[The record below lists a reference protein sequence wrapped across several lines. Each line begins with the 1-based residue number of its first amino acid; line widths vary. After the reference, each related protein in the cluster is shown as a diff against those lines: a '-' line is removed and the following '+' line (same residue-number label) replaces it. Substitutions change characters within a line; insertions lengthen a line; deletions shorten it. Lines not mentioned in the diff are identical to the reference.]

1 MAQISRPFQIA
12 LVALGLLVAVWFLAL
27 HGHSTSTSG
36 SGSAPAAATPAP
48 SAKAQAEKAAA
59 SSPEYHGSVPG
70 LSGLTRA
77 IDKAHGAVATS
88 QQNAKQL
95 EEKAAQA
102 SSGTAGAATGGTA
115 ATGKPAPR
123 TASAPALH
131 TSPTTVHKGAT
142 TVHTGASTVHTGAS
156 TVHTGAS
163 TVRTG
168 ATTVHK
174 LATTVHNGSSAKGR
188 PHLPG
193 VQGPQRAV
201 EAELKQGKIVLL
213 LFWNPKGAE
222 DAAVRNEVRAL
233 AAHGKKIAVHEALAS
248 QVATF
253 GSITRGVQVEQ
264 TPTVLIINK
273 RDRATAL
280 TGLTDA
286 FSLEQAIAEARRS

>member
-1 MAQISRPFQIA
+1 MAQLSRPFQIA
-12 LVALGLLVAVWFLAL
+12 LAALGLLVAVWFLAL

-36 SGSAPAAATPAP
+36 SASTPAAATP
-48 SAKAQAEKAAA
+48 SAQAQAQKAAA
-59 SSPEYHGSVPG
+59 PSPIYHGSAPG
-70 LSGLTRA
+70 VSGLTRA

-95 EEKAAQA
+95 EEKSAQA
-102 SSGTAGAATGGTA
+102 SSVNAPGASTATGGTPA
-115 ATGKPAPR
+115 AAAGGKPAS
-123 TASAPALH
+123 TAAGAQALH
-131 TSPTTVHKGAT
+131 TSAT
-142 TVHTGASTVHTGAS
+142 

-168 ATTVHK
+168 ASTVHKGPTTVHK
-174 LATTVHNGSSAKGR
+174 GSSAKGT

-201 EAELKQGKIVLL
+201 EADLKQGKIVLL
-213 LFWNPKGAE
+213 LFWNPKGAD
-222 DAAVRNEVRAL
+222 DAAVRKEVRTL
-233 AAHGKKIAVHEALAS
+233 AGHGKKLALHEALAG

-264 TPTVLIINK
+264 TPTILIINK
-273 RDRATAL
+273 RGRATAL
-280 TGLTDA
+280 TGFTDA

>member
-1 MAQISRPFQIA
+1 MAQLSRPFQIA
-12 LVALGLLVAVWFLAL
+12 LAALGLLVAVWFLAL

-36 SGSAPAAATPAP
+36 SGSPPAAATPGP
-48 SAKAQAEKAAA
+48 SAKAQAEKGAA

-102 SSGTAGAATGGTA
+102 SSATASAASTATGGTSA
-115 ATGKPAPR
+115 ASATSKSAPSSAR
-123 TASAPALH
+123 APALH
-131 TSPTTVHKGAT
+131 TRPTTVHTGAT
-142 TVHTGASTVHTGAS
+142 TVHTGASTVDRDVTTVHKGAS
-156 TVHTGAS
+156 TVHKGA
-163 TVRTG
+163 
-168 ATTVHK
+168 
-174 LATTVHNGSSAKGR
+174 GSKGTS
-188 PHLPG
+188 HLPG
-193 VQGPQRAV
+193 VQGPQLAI

-222 DAAVRNEVRAL
+222 DGAVRNEVRAL

-264 TPTVLIINK
+264 TPTILIINN
-273 RDRATAL
+273 RNRATTL

>member
-1 MAQISRPFQIA
+1 MAQLSRPFQIA

-36 SGSAPAAATPAP
+36 SASAPAAATPAP

-59 SSPEYHGSVPG
+59 PSPEYHGSVPG
-70 LSGLTRA
+70 LSGLSRA
-77 IDKAHGAVATS
+77 IDKAHGAVAAS
-88 QQNAKQL
+88 QRNARQL
-95 EEKAAQA
+95 EQKAAQA
-102 SSGTAGAATGGTA
+102 SSGTASAAGSATGGTRA
-115 ATGKPAPR
+115 
-123 TASAPALH
+123 ASATH
-131 TSPTTVHKGAT
+131 KSGTSAVDRDATAVHKGAT
-142 TVHTGASTVHTGAS
+142 TVH
-156 TVHTGAS
+156 
-163 TVRTG
+163 
-168 ATTVHK
+168 K
-174 LATTVHNGSSAKGR
+174 GSSAKGT
-188 PHLPG
+188 PHLAG
-193 VQGPQRAV
+193 VQAPQSAV
-201 EAELKQGKIVLL
+201 EAELKRGKIVLL

-273 RDRATAL
+273 RDHATAL

-286 FSLEQAIAEARRS
+286 FALEQAIAEARRS

>member
-1 MAQISRPFQIA
+1 MAQLSRPFQIA
-12 LVALGLLVAVWFLAL
+12 LAALGLLVAIWFLAL

-70 LSGLTRA
+70 VSGLTRA

-95 EEKAAQA
+95 EEKATQA
-102 SSGTAGAATGGTA
+102 SSGTASAAGAATGGTSA
-115 ATGKPAPR
+115 AGKPVPR
-123 TASAPALH
+123 TASAPTLH

-142 TVHTGASTVHTGAS
+142 AVHTGAGTVHTGASTVDIDATTLHK
-156 TVHTGAS
+156 
-163 TVRTG
+163 G
-168 ATTVHK
+168 ATKVHK
-174 LATTVHNGSSAKGR
+174 GSSAKGR
-188 PHLPG
+188 PHVPA
-193 VQGPQRAV
+193 VQGPQRAI

-233 AAHGKKIAVHEALAS
+233 AAHGNKIAVHEALAS